1 MGRPQLLLKLSKTI
15 VQTQVKIPQIQ
26 NLFDNAYM
34 FSCSSK
40 LSLVPHGKIWSEVGL
55 ARRVSNISSRLF
67 IHNTF
72 GYFVGLQLMLP
83 LCISVWWV
91 GEFQERLLTFFSFS
105 WNFFQNFQISRRI
118 NSFRMYIG
126 LYLNYKFYL
135 NRKI

>member
-1 MGRPQLLLKLSKTI
+1 MTSLGRPQLLLKLSKTI

-40 LSLVPHGKIWSEVGL
+40 LSLVPHGKIWSEAGL

-83 LCISVWWV
+83 LYISVWWA
-91 GEFQERLLTFFSFS
+91 GGWMNFRRDCSHFSLSPEISFKTFKFRVNLELIAFAC
-105 WNFFQNFQISRRI
+105 ISDCI
-118 NSFRMYIG
+118 
-126 LYLNYKFYL
+126 
-135 NRKI
+135 